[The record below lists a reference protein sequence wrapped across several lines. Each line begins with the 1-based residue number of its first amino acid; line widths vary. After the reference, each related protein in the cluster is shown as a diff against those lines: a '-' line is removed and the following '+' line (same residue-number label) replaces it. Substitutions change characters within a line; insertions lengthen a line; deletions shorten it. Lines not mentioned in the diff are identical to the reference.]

1 MSALTFF
8 GGMLLLIVVA
18 FTAIAVADL
27 NRREKLKKAET
38 Q

>member
-8 GGMLLLIVVA
+8 GGLLLLVVVA
-18 FTAIAVADL
+18 FTAVAVADL
-27 NRREKLKKAET
+27 NRRERLKKVDS